1 MNKLFQDPLLTHETS
16 QERSYS
22 LLPLASMDFALI
34 FPYVPSSLQTISKK
48 T

>member
-16 QERSYS
+16 QERCYS
-22 LLPLASMDFALI
+22 LLPLVSMDLTRI
-34 FPYVPSSLQTISKK
+34 FPHVASSPQTISKK